1 MTDVAGRQAVTLAA
15 VDLTC
20 IAGGAPSEPA
30 DAFGEWGA
38 DGDALWPAWRGMA
51 DFEMHVY
58 HELGEE
64 VGQKLLVLWAISRFR
79 DSQAAPGALRELVD
93 ESGRPRFGDPLV
105 EDMMLAA
112 FALGA
117 AWGTERSA
125 PAPAAEERSL
135 RLAKGKGELHKRG
148 A

>member
-1 MTDVAGRQAVTLAA
+1 MVRRPAETLST

-20 IAGGAPSEPA
+20 IPGGAPA
-30 DAFGEWGA
+30 DPVEALGTWGA
-38 DGDALWPAWRGMA
+38 DGDALWPAWSGMA
-51 DFEMHVY
+51 EFEMHVY
-58 HELGEE
+58 QELGEE
-64 VGQKLLVLWAISRFR
+64 VGQRLLVLWAISRFR
-79 DSQAAPGALRELVD
+79 DSQVAPGALRELVD
-93 ESGRPRFGDPLV
+93 ECGRPRFGDPLV

-125 PAPAAEERSL
+125 PAPAASKRAL